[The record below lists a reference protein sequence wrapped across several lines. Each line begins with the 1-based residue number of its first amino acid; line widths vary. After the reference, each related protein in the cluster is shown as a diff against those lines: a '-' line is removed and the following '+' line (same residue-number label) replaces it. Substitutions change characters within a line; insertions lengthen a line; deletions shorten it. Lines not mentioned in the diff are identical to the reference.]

1 MTSVTVTDLFKADV
15 HYGHLS
21 RHWNVAMFKY
31 LYTDLNGTHVIDLV
45 RTKKLL
51 IQACNHIKQAT
62 KEGKGFIFVGTKE
75 SVGEVVKKQA
85 KKCNASF
92 VVERW
97 VGGTLTNWSRLRHRV
112 SVLKTLLIQE
122 KNGTFDN
129 LPKKS
134 YLSKKR
140 QIRRLSCGFRG
151 LFNMKVVPE
160 IAIIVDPVTEAYA
173 VAECNRLGI
182 KVIALTDTNCDPS
195 LIDFPIPG
203 NDDGGNSVRFILSK
217 LSNAIITRRNE
228 E

>member
-1 MTSVTVTDLFKADV
+1 MTVTDLFKADV

-122 KNGTFDN
+122 KNVHSIIY
-129 LPKKS
+129 LKKAIF
-134 YLSKKR
+134 SKNVK
-140 QIRRLSCGFRG
+140 SE
-151 LFNMKVVPE
+151 NYH
-160 IAIIVDPVTEAYA
+160 VDFAGYST
-173 VAECNRLGI
+173 CNE
-182 KVIALTDTNCDPS
+182 
-195 LIDFPIPG
+195 FQ
-203 NDDGGNSVRFILSK
+203 K
-217 LSNAIITRRNE
+217 LLL
-228 E
+228 